1 VEVALV
7 DAQAALDR
15 GGLDADDLDPER
27 AREAPLEAPL
37 EELGAQVRSSA
48 APSS

>member
-1 VEVALV
+1 MALI
-7 DAQAALDR
+7 DGEAPLDLA
-15 GGLDADDLDPER
+15 GLDPDDLDPEG
-27 AREAPLEAPL
+27 ARKAPLESLL

>member
-7 DAQAALDR
+7 DWQPPFDRVALD
-15 GGLDADDLDPER
+15 ANDLDPES
-27 AREAPLEAPL
+27 ARKAPLEAPL
-37 EELGAQVRSSA
+37 EELGAQLRSSA